1 MGWEAW
7 FSIGTVAA
15 AFALLALT
23 RIGPDL
29 ILLSALGLVVVAGV
43 LPPEKALA
51 GFANEG
57 MITVGV
63 LFVVAAGLRET
74 GGLAWIA
81 QRILGAPR
89 SVGGAQVRLML
100 PVAFMSA
107 FLNNT
112 PIVAMALPVVGDWA
126 RKHLFP
132 LSKLLIP
139 LSYSAILGGVCTLI
153 GTSTNLVVSGLMID
167 AGLPRMGIFD
177 ISWVGVPCA
186 FAGLAFLLLFSRWLL
201 PDRSA
206 LARSLEN
213 PREYTLEMI
222 VDPGGPLAGKTVEA
236 AGLRHL
242 SGGFLVEIDRDGEV
256 LPAVGPEERL
266 RANDRL
272 VFAGVVESM
281 VDLQKIRGLTPA
293 MDHVFRLDGRRSERV
308 LIEAVVSDACPLV
321 GRSIREGHFRTIYE
335 AAVLAVSRHGERIRS
350 KIGDIVLRAGD
361 TLLLEA
367 RPSFVDRHRNSRDF
381 FLVSRLD
388 GSAPPRHDRA
398 WAAIAILAGMVAL
411 AASGLLTMLQA
422 AIVAAAAMLLT
433 RCVGGESARRSVHWT
448 LLLSI
453 AAAFGLGRALESSGA
468 AAAIADRL
476 LGFAGSDPWAAFVL
490 IYLTTTLFTEFMTNN
505 AAAVIM
511 FPIAVA
517 TASTLQVSPVPY
529 AVGIMVAASCSFAT
543 PLGYQTNL
551 MVYGPGGYRVADFL
565 RIGIP
570 LNLLVMAVTVTI
582 TPLIWPLS

>member
-7 FSIGTVAA
+7 FSIATVAA

-29 ILLSALGLVVVAGV
+29 ILLSALAVLIVSGV

-63 LFVVAAGLRET
+63 LFVVAAGLSET

-81 QRILGAPR
+81 QRALGVPR
-89 SVGGAQVRLML
+89 TVGGAQARIII
-100 PVAFMSA
+100 PVAVMSA

-112 PIVAMALPVVGDWA
+112 PLVAMALPVVGDWA
-126 RKHLFP
+126 RKYGLP
-132 LSKLLIP
+132 ASKLLIP
-139 LSYSAILGGVCTLI
+139 LSYAAILGGVCTLV

-167 AGLPRMGIFD
+167 AGLPRMGVFD
-177 ISWVGVPCA
+177 ISRVGVPCA
-186 FAGLAFLLLFSRWLL
+186 AAGIAFLLLCGRRLL
-201 PDRSA
+201 PDRSSPS
-206 LARSLEN
+206 RSIQN

-222 VDPGGPLAGKTVEA
+222 VDPGGPLAGKTVEE

-242 SGGFLVEIDRDGEV
+242 PGGFLVEIDRDGTV

-266 RANDRL
+266 RGNDRL

-281 VDLQKIRGLTPA
+281 VDLQRIRGLTPA

-321 GRSIREGHFRTIYE
+321 GRTIRDGHFRTVYE

-367 RPSFVDRHRNSRDF
+367 RPSFAERHHNSRDF

-388 GSAPPRHDRA
+388 GSEPPRHDRA
-398 WAAIAILAGMVAL
+398 WVAIAILAGMVAL

-422 AIVAAAAMLLT
+422 AVVAAAAMLLT
-433 RCVGGESARRSVHWT
+433 RCVGGDAARRNVHWP
-448 LLLSI
+448 LLVSI
-453 AAAFGLGRALESSGA
+453 AAAFGLGRALESTGA
-468 AAAIADRL
+468 ASAIAGGL
-476 LGFAGSDPWAAFVL
+476 LRYAGRDPWLALAMV
-490 IYLTTTLFTEFMTNN
+490 YLATTLFTEFVTNN

-511 FPIAVA
+511 FPIALA
-517 TASTLQVSPVPY
+517 TASTLQVSPMPY
-529 AVGIMVAASCSFAT
+529 AMAIMIAASCSFAT

-551 MVYGPGGYRVADFL
+551 MVYGPGGYRLSDFL

-570 LNLLVMAVTVTI
+570 LNLLVMAVAVTL
-582 TPLIWPLS
+582 TPLVWPFF